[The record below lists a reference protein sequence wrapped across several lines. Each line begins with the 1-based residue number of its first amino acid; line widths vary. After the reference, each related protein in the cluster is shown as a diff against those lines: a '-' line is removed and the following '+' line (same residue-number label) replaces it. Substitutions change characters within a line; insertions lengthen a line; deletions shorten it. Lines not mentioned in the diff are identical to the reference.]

1 MMGAED
7 NAVGMKKHSKNLSR
21 TNHQC
26 DGLVIRVS
34 KREVPKPAP
43 RFLALWSAEMVEL
56 GYDRL
61 KMIPIYVH
69 VLTSGRYE
77 HYLIWQK

>member
-21 TNHQC
+21 TDHQC

-43 RFLALWSAEMVEL
+43 RFLAL
-56 GYDRL
+56 
-61 KMIPIYVH
+61 
-69 VLTSGRYE
+69 
-77 HYLIWQK
+77 